1 MKKTLFLLL
10 ILSALSLLVLPAQAK
25 PKNDQ
30 EAEQAITKFEQEW
43 ADAYVKADT
52 AALGRIEAEDYVLI
66 DPEGKLLSKAD
77 DMRDVK
83 SGDFKVETF
92 KVDNLKV
99 RFYGKTAVVTGIAT
113 LKGTSKKQDI
123 SGKYRFTDVLVRK
136 KDAWQAVSSQVTA
149 VAKK

>member
-113 LKGTSKKQDI
+113 
-123 SGKYRFTDVLVRK
+123 
-136 KDAWQAVSSQVTA
+136 
-149 VAKK
+149 